1 MSPGWDSVVATIV
14 PRQAVPSLR
23 PIFLGV
29 EQVETSPC
37 PQQSG
42 YHSRGERGFWCVSM
56 SSAVPAVWA
65 AAEAKVT
72 RGEASSRCVPAAS
85 FERLLIRPPD
95 PVRAVSWFTCPPL
108 GNASLRSSAIRYRL
122 APLGTKAKAG
132 SSRRTAGPPWVPS
145 ARRGETSAALSL
157 PHKWSLSLELF
168 CGSGG
173 WSLPPFKAPG
183 EAPSCLVWP
192 PGTLG
197 KPGPSVLASV
207 PPGPPPCHHRD
218 DSLCACA
225 QMALSPRH
233 RAGVRPTLLQWE
245 LACYFCKTISKQGL
259 VHRCG
264 DQDLT
269 VLGTQFSAPAWLL
282 RVTGEHKSLHSS
294 RSFSVSCV
302 AGLRW
307 ASNVPDPAHPECLVS
322 ESCQNSSPG
331 MGAPPGANTWLSSPG
346 LHHLVG

>member
-1 MSPGWDSVVATIV
+1 MSWGPGGVSPGWDSVVATIV

-29 EQVETSPC
+29 EQVETPPC

-42 YHSRGERGFWCVSM
+42 YHSRGERGVWCVSM

-95 PVRAVSWFTCPPL
+95 PVRAVSWFRCPPL

-145 ARRGETSAALSL
+145 ARRGETSAALTL

-173 WSLPPFKAPG
+173 WSLPSLQGSRGGSFLP
-183 EAPSCLVWP
+183 C
-192 PGTLG
+192 
-197 KPGPSVLASV
+197 LAS
-207 PPGPPPCHHRD
+207 G
-218 DSLCACA
+218 
-225 QMALSPRH
+225 
-233 RAGVRPTLLQWE
+233 
-245 LACYFCKTISKQGL
+245 
-259 VHRCG
+259 
-264 DQDLT
+264 
-269 VLGTQFSAPAWLL
+269 
-282 RVTGEHKSLHSS
+282 
-294 RSFSVSCV
+294 
-302 AGLRW
+302 
-307 ASNVPDPAHPECLVS
+307 
-322 ESCQNSSPG
+322 NSWQ
-331 MGAPPGANTWLSSPG
+331 A
-346 LHHLVG
+346 

>member
-29 EQVETSPC
+29 EQVETPPC

-42 YHSRGERGFWCVSM
+42 YHSRGERGVWCVSM

-132 SSRRTAGPPWVPS
+132 SSRQTAGPPWVPS
-145 ARRGETSAALSL
+145 ARRGETSAALTL

-245 LACYFCKTISKQGL
+245 LACYFCQDHFQTRSGSQVRGSGSD
-259 VHRCG
+259 CAG
-264 DQDLT
+264 DT
-269 VLGTQFSAPAWLL
+269 VQRTRVA
-282 RVTGEHKSLHSS
+282 VTGYRRAQVTPFVQVLQ
-294 RSFSVSCV
+294 RLLCGRP
-302 AGLRW
+302 ALGL
-307 ASNVPDPAHPECLVS
+307 EC
-322 ESCQNSSPG
+322 
-331 MGAPPGANTWLSSPG
+331 A
-346 LHHLVG
+346 